1 MGKLWSAVTGRIL
14 KRSFRFFESLG
25 VHVIP
30 VHFYSPIPDT
40 RALRRDTSIFDRKS
54 QLLGIE
60 MDEEKQ
66 VALLTEI
73 CPKHRSEYEQLPVD
87 PTGDPTEYYLSNGSF
102 GFVSGQMHYCMV
114 RHFKPNNIIEIGSG
128 FSTLI
133 TLKAARANDAEHG
146 SNTKLTAIEP
156 YPEDSLSQLKD
167 ESFSLVKS
175 KVEDVDLDIVL
186 ELGDGD
192 LLFIDSS
199 HVSKIGSD
207 VNFELF
213 EVLPRLAKGV
223 IVHIHDIQ
231 FPYDY
236 FKSYILDE
244 RLFWNEQYL
253 VQAFLM
259 YNHSFEVLWCASYM
273 AAEHPDLLAKHFPH
287 YDPSRIPTS
296 LYIRRIT

>member
-1 MGKLWSAVTGRIL
+1 MGKLWSAVTGRL
-14 KRSFRFFESLG
+14 LRRSFRFFESLG

-40 RALRRDTSIFDRKS
+40 RPLRRDKSVFDRKS
-54 QLLGIE
+54 DLHGIE
-60 MDEEKQ
+60 INDEKQ
-66 VALLTEI
+66 VALLNEI
-73 CPKHRSEYEQLPVD
+73 CPEYRGEYDQLPVD

-102 GFVSGQMHYCMV
+102 GFVSGQMHYCMA
-114 RHFKPNNIIEIGSG
+114 RHFKPRNIIEIGSG

-133 TLKAARANDAEHG
+133 TLKATRVNDTESG
-146 SNTKLTAIEP
+146 SATKLIAIEP
-156 YPEDSLSQLKD
+156 YPQSFLSDLSD
-167 ESFSLVKS
+167 ENFSLVKS
-175 KVEDVDLDIVL
+175 KVEDVDLDIFS

-192 LLFIDSS
+192 ILFIDSS

-231 FPYDY
+231 FPHDY
-236 FKSYILDE
+236 YKSYILDDH
-244 RLFWNEQYL
+244 LFWNEQYL

-259 YNHSFEVLWCASYM
+259 YNDSFEVLWCASYM
-273 AAEHPDLLAKHFPH
+273 AAEHPDLLAEHFPH
-287 YDPSRIPTS
+287 YDSTRVPTS
-296 LYIRRIT
+296 LYIRRIA